1 MKRQTRKAALAGL
14 ASLAVLAAVN
24 VGTAAGASSIS
35 RAPAAN
41 HYIGGLAGTTIT
53 LEGPNQW
60 TQSGSNFGAPW
71 AQLVSQFKKV
81 TGITVNTDVLPLAS
95 FFSVESTQLA
105 AGTAPDLVFN
115 QATYQPYMV
124 VPLNSYL
131 NKPNPFVPGSKSWLS
146 EFNPSAFSAKVSAVL
161 DPKGNFDWVP
171 FNLVGIAMYYN
182 ETAFKKAGVT
192 APIGTFS
199 QLMNDCVALKKAG
212 YTPMAMDNSVIGT
225 AFPYRPILDQLVQ
238 KQFNE
243 LNHFT
248 VTGSPGTAPELTLE
262 DQTWGIATGKF
273 SATNPYEQ
281 ESIVLLKQLFSTCA
295 TANWSGITG
304 LSGDGVGLPQFESG
318 KAAMTFAVDFG
329 YGTIAANSRFPIGSM
344 PFPEI
349 TTATTPLSANVPAR
363 SGNTVG
369 GTSYMIPA
377 HTSGNALKA
386 AIMFLQFMSAPQYI
400 SNWLA
405 QTGGIPA
412 VKGITPPASTA
423 AYFEGAWGE
432 PQIIAP
438 FASNGYYIAPGVLLT
453 AGYDGYLLGAKTLS
467 QEDSYLEGLFQ
478 QGASYLVKNDG
489 WSNEP
494 WAKSLPSSG

>member
-1 MKRQTRKAALAGL
+1 MNKRTCRSALAGL
-14 ASLAVLAAVN
+14 MSLGILAAVN
-24 VGTAAGASSIS
+24 VGTGAGASTL
-35 RAPAAN
+35 RPAATTTGDF
-41 HYIGGLAGTTIT
+41 GGLAGTTIT

-60 TQSGSNFGAPW
+60 TQSGNNFGPPW
-71 AQLVSQFKKV
+71 AGVISEFKKL
-81 TGITVNTDVLPLAS
+81 TGITVNTDVLPLAT

-131 NKPNPFVPGSKSWLS
+131 NKPNPFVPGSKTWLS
-146 EFNPSAFSAKVSAVL
+146 QFNSEAFSSQVSGVL

-182 ETAFKKAGVT
+182 ETAFKKAGIT

-199 QLMNDCVALKKAG
+199 QLMNDCSALKKAG

-225 AFPYRPILDQLVQ
+225 AFPYRPILDQVMQ
-238 KQFNE
+238 KPFNS

-248 VTGSPGTAPELTLE
+248 VTGTPGTAQELTTE
-262 DQTWGIATGKF
+262 DLTWGIATGKF
-273 SATNPYEQ
+273 SATNPYVT
-281 ESIVLLKQLFSTCA
+281 ESLVLLKQLFDNCA
-295 TANWSGITG
+295 TSNWSGITG
-304 LSGDGVGLPQFESG
+304 LSGDGVGLPQFEAG

-329 YGTIAANSRFPIGSM
+329 YGTIASNSHFPIGSM

-369 GTSYMIPA
+369 GTSYMIPV
-377 HTSGNALKA
+377 HTSGKALKA
-386 AIMFLQFMSAPQYI
+386 ALLFLQFMTSPQYTA
-400 SNWLA
+400 SWLA
-405 QTGGIPA
+405 ETGGIPS

-432 PQIIAP
+432 PQIISP
-438 FASNGYYIAPGVLLT
+438 FASSGYDIAPGVLLT
-453 AGYDGYLLGAKTLS
+453 AGYDGYLLGDKTLS
-467 QEDSYLEGLFQ
+467 QEQTYLEGLFK
-478 QGASYLVKNDG
+478 QGAAYLVKSND

-494 WAKSLPSSG
+494 WAKSLPSSI

>member
-1 MKRQTRKAALAGL
+1 VAGSTG
-14 ASLAVLAAVN
+14 AS
-24 VGTAAGASSIS
+24 AGASILSPS
-35 RAPAAN
+35 LVKPQ
-41 HYIGGLAGTTIT
+41 YIGGLAGMTIT

-71 AQLVSQFKKV
+71 QQVINEFKKV
-81 TGITVNTDVLPLAS
+81 TGVTVRTDVLPLAT

-131 NKPNPFVPGSKSWLS
+131 NKPNPFVPGNKTWLS
-146 EFNPSAFSAKVSAVL
+146 EFNSSAFSAKVPSVL

-182 ETAFKKAGVT
+182 EDAFKKAGIT
-192 APIGTFS
+192 APIGTYT
-199 QLMNDCVALKKAG
+199 QLTNDCTALKKAG

-225 AFPYRPILDQLVQ
+225 AFPYRPILDQLMQ
-238 KQFNE
+238 KQFNA

-248 VTGSPGTAPELTLE
+248 VTGRLGTAPELTTE
-262 DQTWGIATGKF
+262 DLTWGIATGKF
-273 SATNPYEQ
+273 SASNPYVE
-281 ESIVLLKQLFSTCA
+281 ESLVLLKQLFSDCA
-295 TANWSGITG
+295 TPNWSGITG
-304 LSGDGVGLPQFESG
+304 LSGDGVGLPQFEAG

-329 YGTIAANSRFPIGSM
+329 YGTIAANAHFPIGSM

-349 TTATTPLSANVPAR
+349 TMATTPLSSNVPAR
-363 SGNTVG
+363 SGNTIG

-386 AIMFLQFMSAPQYI
+386 SILFLQFMSAAQYI

-405 QTGGIPA
+405 ATGGIPA
-412 VKGITPPASTA
+412 INGIKAPASTA
-423 AYFEGAWGE
+423 AYFEGSWGE
-432 PQIIAP
+432 PEIISP
-438 FASNGYYIAPGVLLT
+438 FASSGYDVAPGVLLT
-453 AGYDGYLLGAKTLS
+453 AAYDGYLLGAKTIS
-467 QEDSYLEGLFQ
+467 QEESYLEGLFK
-478 QGASYLVKNDG
+478 QGAAYLVKNDG
-489 WSNEP
+489 WSNQP
-494 WAKSLPSSG
+494 WASSLANVGV

>member
-1 MKRQTRKAALAGL
+1 M
-14 ASLAVLAAVN
+14 S
-24 VGTAAGASSIS
+24 
-35 RAPAAN
+35 
-41 HYIGGLAGTTIT
+41 
-53 LEGPNQW
+53 E
-60 TQSGSNFGAPW
+60 
-71 AQLVSQFKKV
+71 FKKV
-81 TGITVNTDVLPLAS
+81 TGITVNTDVLPLAT
-95 FFSVESTQLA
+95 FYSVESTQLA

-131 NKPNPFVPGSKSWLS
+131 NKPNPFVPGNKTWLS
-146 EFNPSAFSAKVSAVL
+146 EFNPSAFSAKVSSVL
-161 DPKGNFDWVP
+161 DTKGNFDWVP

-182 ETAFKKAGVT
+182 ETAFKNAGIT
-192 APIGTFS
+192 APIGTFT
-199 QLMNDCVALKKAG
+199 QLMSDCAALKKAG

-225 AFPYRPILDQLVQ
+225 AFPYRPILDQLAQ
-238 KQFNE
+238 KQFSE
-243 LNHFT
+243 LNHFN
-248 VTGSPGTAPELTLE
+248 VTGGLGTAPQLTLE
-262 DQTWGIATGKF
+262 DLTWGIATGKF

-281 ESIVLLKQLFSTCA
+281 ESVVLLKQLFTNCA

-329 YGTIAANSRFPIGSM
+329 YGTIAANSKFPIGSM

-349 TTATTPLSANVPAR
+349 TTATTPLSANRPAQ

-412 VKGITPPASTA
+412 ISGITAPASTA
-423 AYFEGAWGE
+423 AYFEGAWGQPE
-432 PQIIAP
+432 IIAP

-453 AGYDGYLLGAKTLS
+453 AAYDGYLLGAKTLS

-478 QGASYLVKNDG
+478 QGAAYLVKNDG
-489 WSNEP
+489 WSTEP
-494 WAKSLPSSG
+494 WAKSLPSS